1 MVSKPHMN
9 MFIYV
14 IVGVLKCKVSDKFG
28 TVQIQLFI
36 CVHDTM
42 AIVVISVILC

>member
-1 MVSKPHMN
+1 MSYAIWSVIHMI

-28 TVQIQLFI
+28 TVQIQLLFVFMI
-36 CVHDTM
+36 KW
-42 AIVVISVILC
+42 LLL